1 MAVFKIFPDKTATLY
16 SRYPLFSTGLDEI
29 MEVDSYFVGDTGYV
43 ARTVIAFNTQ
53 EQKDLI
59 NNEISSSLATKGLNL
74 LNFSSSLRAYLAEGK
89 EVPIEYKVEA
99 YPLFDSWA
107 RGTGKFG
114 DVPYATDGV
123 TWTLTNPPTSWTN
136 PPVTNTTAS
145 YSGSG
150 AVEGGLWYTGSNGIN
165 LYHSQTHTVNSTH
178 DLDIDVTN
186 SVKLHYSHSIGQTQY
201 GLPNNG
207 FILKL
212 TGSLE
217 FGTGSLV
224 FQTSRNM
231 FLKYFSANTHTI
243 YPPALEFKWDD
254 TIRSTTLTQIT
265 DDNPVITLSNN
276 KGNYTDEGKQRFRL
290 SVRPKYPTRTFATS
304 SSYLTNYVLPAT
316 SYWGLKD
323 ENTEEM
329 VIDFDT
335 TFTKISADNTGNY
348 FDVYMS
354 GIQPERHY
362 RVLIKTEIGGTTTIN
377 DGSNTFKVVRN
388 G

>member
-1 MAVFKIFPDKTATLY
+1 MAIYRIFPDKTATLY
-16 SRYPLFSTGLDEI
+16 SRYPLFNTGLDEI
-29 MEVDSYFVGDTGYV
+29 MEVDSYYVGDTGYV

-59 NNEISSSLATKGLNL
+59 NNEISSSLASKGLNL
-74 LNFSSSLRAYLAEGK
+74 LNFSSSIRAYLAEGN
-89 EVPIEYKVEA
+89 EAPIEYEVEA

-107 RGTGKFG
+107 RGTGRFG
-114 DVPYATDGV
+114 DIPNATDGV
-123 TWTLTNPPTSWTN
+123 NWIFTNPPTYWTD
-136 PPVTNTTAS
+136 PIVANTTAS

-150 AVEGGLWYTGSNGIN
+150 DVEGGLWFTGSNGIN
-165 LYHSQTHTVNSTH
+165 LEHSQAHTVNSTH
-178 DLDIDVTN
+178 DLNIDVTN
-186 SVKLHYSHSIGQTQY
+186 SVKLHYSHSIGQTAF

-217 FGTGSLV
+217 F
-224 FQTSRNM
+224 QTSRNM
-231 FLKYFSANTHTI
+231 FLKYFSGNTHTI
-243 YPPALEFKWDD
+243 YPPSLEFKWDD
-254 TIRSTTLTQIT
+254 TIRTTTLAVVT

-304 SSYLTNYVLPAT
+304 SGYLTNFVLPAT

-329 VIDFDT
+329 VIDFNT

-362 RVLIKTEIGGTTTIN
+362 RILIKTEIGGTTTIH

>member
-1 MAVFKIFPDKTATLY
+1 MAIYRIFPDKTATLY
-16 SRYPLFSTGLDEI
+16 SRYPLFSTGLDQI
-29 MEVDSYFVGDTGYV
+29 MEVDSYYVGSTGYV

-59 NNEISSSLATKGLNL
+59 NNEISSSLATKSLNL
-74 LNFSSSLRAYLAEGK
+74 LNFSSSLRAYLAEGN
-89 EVPIEYKVEA
+89 EAPIDYKVEA
-99 YPLFDSWA
+99 YPLLDNWA

-114 DVPYATDGV
+114 DIPNATDGV
-123 TWTLTNPPTSWTN
+123 NWIFTNPPTYWTD
-136 PPVTNTTAS
+136 PIVANTTAS

-150 AVEGGLWYTGSNGIN
+150 GVEGGLWYTGSNGISLN
-165 LYHSQTHTVNSTH
+165 HSQAHTVNSTH

-186 SVKLHYSHSIGQTQY
+186 SVKLHYSHSIGQTLY

-217 FGTGSLV
+217 F
-224 FQTSRNM
+224 QTNRNI
-231 FLKYFSANTHTI
+231 FLKYFSTNTHTI

-254 TIRSTTLTQIT
+254 TIRNTTLTEIT

-290 SVRPKYPTRTFATS
+290 SVRPKHPTRTFATS
-304 SSYLTNYVLPAT
+304 SNYLTNYVLPTT
-316 SYWGLKD
+316 SYWGIKD

-335 TFTKISADNTGNY
+335 TFTKISADNTSNY

-362 RVLIKTEIGGTTTIN
+362 RILIKTEIGGTTTIN